1 MIALFLNEGVETVH
15 PDPLEGV
22 ARLDQ
27 SIALSM
33 ARLPPGTAEPRRVP
47 LCVGVAALA
56 WDLHHRI
63 VSDLLRL
70 YSGCNYLHRNPDVFQ
85 IRFSKEYYSL

>member
-15 PDPLEGV
+15 PNPLEGI

-27 SIALSM
+27 PVALSM
-33 ARLPPGTAEPRRVP
+33 ARLSPGTAEPRRVP
-47 LCVGVAALA
+47 LCVGVTALA
-56 WDLHHRI
+56 WDLHHDRWMRI

-70 YSGCNYLHRNPDVFQ
+70 YSGCNYLT
-85 IRFSKEYYSL
+85 